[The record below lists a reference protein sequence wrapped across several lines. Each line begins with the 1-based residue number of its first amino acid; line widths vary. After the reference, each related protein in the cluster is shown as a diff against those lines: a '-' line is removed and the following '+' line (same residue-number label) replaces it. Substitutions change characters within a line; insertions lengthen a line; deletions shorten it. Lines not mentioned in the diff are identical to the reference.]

1 MEDKS
6 VQVGIRCEASVVEA
20 LAAYAKAH
28 DLTLSQVVRRALREY
43 VEREKK
49 HGA

>member
-20 LAAYAKAH
+20 LTAYAKAH
-28 DLTLSQVVRRALREY
+28 DLTLSQVVRRALRAFATSTKE
-43 VEREKK
+43 VR
-49 HGA
+49 